1 MDIRKLLIPD
11 AHSVQKELKML
22 KHESLKPTRVIKD
35 KYGRETKVR
44 RVRIS
49 DNAYREY
56 YY

>member
-1 MDIRKLLIPD
+1 MDIRKLLIPGN
-11 AHSVQKELKML
+11 HSTPNEPKILKPEL
-22 KHESLKPTRVIKD
+22 SKPTRIIKD
-35 KYGRETKVR
+35 KYGRETKVL